1 MIAWVGDAIS
11 VATGK
16 PFDLTSSRYRRMAS
30 DYPVAM
36 EKTFIH
42 QLSTA
47 FSRVK
52 SDGYRV
58 AWFC

>member
-30 DYPVAM
+30 DYPVA
-36 EKTFIH
+36 
-42 QLSTA
+42 
-47 FSRVK
+47 
-52 SDGYRV
+52 
-58 AWFC
+58 WFC